1 MSEET
6 TKADNSRTIK
16 MNDGREVRFGE
27 KTRMK
32 KEYGVSDQGLI
43 FCRIDFDNGE
53 SIEVLVDP
61 NSEVGQQALGH
72 GLSQKLGDA
81 AAGAESTEDAFE
93 AVIEVAKQISA
104 GKWNKAREGGGG
116 SAKGA
121 SDLVIALAEVLGK
134 EKETVRH
141 HWRQG
146 DAEFGALQRSD
157 TPPPGHPHGAPIS
170 GTITEMELHHRP
182 ALVHFTQRSECLLR
196 RFQVFVLVSHAFFS
210 FSWVSTNL
218 ARDRV
223 A

>member
-61 NSEVGQQALGH
+61 NSEVGRQALGH

-104 GKWNKAREGGGG
+104 GKWNKAREGGG

-134 EKETVRH
+134 EKETVRNLLANMSAAEKAML
-141 HWRQG
+141 RKVPDVLAAIERIKAARGPAKVNAEKAAQAAALF
-146 DAEFGALQRSD
+146 DALKA
-157 TPPPGHPHGAPIS
+157 
-170 GTITEMELHHRP
+170 
-182 ALVHFTQRSECLLR
+182 
-196 RFQVFVLVSHAFFS
+196 
-210 FSWVSTNL
+210 
-218 ARDRV
+218 
-223 A
+223 

>member
-32 KEYGVSDQGLI
+32 KEYGVSNQGLI

-104 GKWNKAREGGGG
+104 GKWNKAREGGG

-134 EKETVRH
+134 EKETVRNLLANMSAAEKAML
-141 HWRQG
+141 RKVPDVLAVIQRIKAARG
-146 DAEFGALQRSD
+146 PAMVNAEKAAQAAALFDALKA
-157 TPPPGHPHGAPIS
+157 
-170 GTITEMELHHRP
+170 
-182 ALVHFTQRSECLLR
+182 
-196 RFQVFVLVSHAFFS
+196 
-210 FSWVSTNL
+210 
-218 ARDRV
+218 
-223 A
+223 

>member
-32 KEYGVSDQGLI
+32 KEYGVYDQGLI

-61 NSEVGQQALGH
+61 NSEVGRQALGH

-104 GKWNKAREGGGG
+104 GKWNKAREGGG

-134 EKETVRH
+134 EKETVRNLLANMSAAEKAML
-141 HWRQG
+141 RKVPDVLATIVRIKAARGPAKVNAEKAAQAAALF
-146 DAEFGALQRSD
+146 DALKA
-157 TPPPGHPHGAPIS
+157 
-170 GTITEMELHHRP
+170 
-182 ALVHFTQRSECLLR
+182 
-196 RFQVFVLVSHAFFS
+196 
-210 FSWVSTNL
+210 
-218 ARDRV
+218 
-223 A
+223 

>member
-93 AVIEVAKQISA
+93 AVIEVAKQISG
-104 GKWNKAREGGGG
+104 GKWNKAREGGG

-134 EKETVRH
+134 EKETVRNLLANMSAAEKAML
-141 HWRQG
+141 RKVPDVLAAIERIKAARGPAKVNAEKAAQAAALF
-146 DAEFGALQRSD
+146 DALKA
-157 TPPPGHPHGAPIS
+157 
-170 GTITEMELHHRP
+170 
-182 ALVHFTQRSECLLR
+182 
-196 RFQVFVLVSHAFFS
+196 
-210 FSWVSTNL
+210 
-218 ARDRV
+218 
-223 A
+223 

>member
-16 MNDGREVRFGE
+16 MNDSREVRFGE

-32 KEYGVSDQGLI
+32 KEYGVSAQGLI

-104 GKWNKAREGGGG
+104 GKWNKAREGGG

-134 EKETVRH
+134 EKETVRNLLANMSAAEKAML
-141 HWRQG
+141 RKVPDVLAAIERIKAARGPAKVNAEKAAQAAALF
-146 DAEFGALQRSD
+146 DALKA
-157 TPPPGHPHGAPIS
+157 
-170 GTITEMELHHRP
+170 
-182 ALVHFTQRSECLLR
+182 
-196 RFQVFVLVSHAFFS
+196 
-210 FSWVSTNL
+210 
-218 ARDRV
+218 
-223 A
+223 

>member
-134 EKETVRH
+134 EKETVRNLLANMSA
-141 HWRQG
+141 
-146 DAEFGALQRSD
+146 AEKAMLRKVPDVLAAIERIKAARGPAKVNAEKAAQAAALFN
-157 TPPPGHPHGAPIS
+157 
-170 GTITEMELHHRP
+170 
-182 ALVHFTQRSECLLR
+182 ALKV
-196 RFQVFVLVSHAFFS
+196 
-210 FSWVSTNL
+210 
-218 ARDRV
+218 
-223 A
+223 